1 LTAATSTDES
11 TGGLWYFDQSGNSWL
26 AYLGGALDGVCGGL
40 LWATAN
46 AIAFGYAEEK
56 EKALYLAIQWVLCQ
70 TGSTLAAIVALGINM
85 QVDPE
90 TIDAGAPNAVYI
102 VFVVIQVIAMVLALI
117 LLVRP
122 KNVVRSDGTRLAIF
136 QAPTVKNELLGMWQ
150 MVTDIKFMML
160 LPPMIAAEM
169 ALALQS
175 SLNGFYFNLR
185 TRSLNNVMFNF
196 IQIPASFLMTW
207 ILDSPR
213 FGQRKTRALIGI
225 TAMSAVTLG
234 ICAAEAGW
242 LVINDIDRT
251 AEGPSVDWT
260 DSAFVGPFV
269 IYIIYGSVYR
279 YSLSS
284 QSRGSLFTNDTTA
297 STRSQ
302 PSTSLPLSRTILS
315 VSHVWVVS
323 SAG

>member
-1 LTAATSTDES
+1 
-11 TGGLWYFDQSGNSWL
+11 
-26 AYLGGALDGVCGGL
+26 V
-40 LWATAN
+40 N

-56 EKALYLAIQWVLCQ
+56 EKALYLAVQWVLCQ

-85 QVDPE
+85 QVDSE
-90 TIDAGAPNAVYI
+90 TKDAGAPTAVYI

-136 QAPTVKNELLGMWQ
+136 QAPTVKKELLGMWQ
-150 MVTDIKFMML
+150 MATDIKFMML

-234 ICAAEAGW
+234 ICSAEAGW

-279 YSLSS
+279 YIFIVLAVA
-284 QSRGSLFTNDTTA
+284 QRDLHANDTTA

-302 PSTSLPLSRTILS
+302 PSTSSPLSRTTQS
-315 VSHVWVVS
+315 VSHAWAAS
-323 SAG
+323 SEA

>member
-1 LTAATSTDES
+1 
-11 TGGLWYFDQSGNSWL
+11 
-26 AYLGGALDGVCGGL
+26 
-40 LWATAN
+40 
-46 AIAFGYAEEK
+46 
-56 EKALYLAIQWVLCQ
+56 
-70 TGSTLAAIVALGINM
+70 
-85 QVDPE
+85 
-90 TIDAGAPNAVYI
+90 
-102 VFVVIQVIAMVLALI
+102 VVIQVVAMVLALV
-117 LLVRP
+117 LLIRP

-136 QAPTVKNELLGMWQ
+136 QAPPVKNELLGMWH

-185 TRSLNNVMFNF
+185 TRSLNNIMFNF

-225 TAMSAVTLG
+225 TAMSTVTLG

-242 LVINDIDRT
+242 LVINDIDRN

-269 IYIIYGSVYR
+269 IYIIYGSVYSI
-279 YSLSS
+279 YQIATQYVITAL
-284 QSRGSLFTNDTTA
+284 TNDPERLARMAGVFRGMTA
-297 STRSQ
+297 FGMMFSFIIDGNGGSYIGQLIFQFVCYFIGIVFLYIVTLKWVTNSNYFAE
-302 PSTSLPLSRTILS
+302 SS
-315 VSHVWVVS
+315 VIVPEHVKKEAEIEGRVTHEDVVEEYRKESVGGGRADVES
-323 SAG
+323 S

>member
-1 LTAATSTDES
+1 
-11 TGGLWYFDQSGNSWL
+11 
-26 AYLGGALDGVCGGL
+26 
-40 LWATAN
+40 
-46 AIAFGYAEEK
+46 
-56 EKALYLAIQWVLCQ
+56 
-70 TGSTLAAIVALGINM
+70 
-85 QVDPE
+85 
-90 TIDAGAPNAVYI
+90 
-102 VFVVIQVIAMVLALI
+102 
-117 LLVRP
+117 
-122 KNVVRSDGTRLAIF
+122 
-136 QAPTVKNELLGMWQ
+136 
-150 MVTDIKFMML
+150 
-160 LPPMIAAEM
+160 MIAAEM

-185 TRSLNNVMFNF
+185 TRSLNSVMFNF

-284 QSRGSLFTNDTTA
+284 QSRGNLFTNDTTA